1 MDLSLPVVNTTR
13 YTSIRQRYGC
23 GGGSYGLNVV
33 FQAGTPYLIVFI
45 SDTDRYEDQSRN
57 ETLFYEWQD
66 QVKNKDGSLKAKPQP
81 PLEFGAR
88 LRNKTVV
95 DALAWNGGSIPC
107 ITIAKQS
114 LNQWTE
120 LYVDCVC
127 RGVSVASDGAHYFR
141 IERSRVPYW
150 LLGPV
155 LDDSDDDDE

>member
-1 MDLSLPVVNTTR
+1 MELSLPVVNTTQYKLMRDR
-13 YTSIRQRYGC
+13 YDC
-23 GGGSYGLNVV
+23 GGGTYGLNVV

-66 QVKNKDGSLKAKPQP
+66 QVKNKDGSLKPKPQP

-88 LRNKTVV
+88 LRNKTVA

-107 ITIAKQS
+107 ITIAKVGTDR
-114 LNQWTE
+114 WAE
-120 LYVDCVC
+120 LYSDCVC
-127 RGVSVASDGAHYFR
+127 RGLSVASDGAHFWR
-141 IERSRVPYW
+141 IERSRVPHW

-155 LDDSDDDDE
+155 IDDDEDDE